1 MFVLSV
7 RSRGAGV
14 VRRAVVH
21 RVHTEPVH
29 DQRGPVLRHHQAAG
43 VRREADAAAHAGVRV
58 AGVAG
63 RGVHQPAAG
72 AHTGQRA
79 LDRGRQAGVQR
90 VPELRV
96 PDLRDAR
103 LVLHTADGHDHRVLQ
118 DIPGRAQDR
127 AGGAPGAEPPGEQP
141 LLPGDQ
147 RQERRGPG
155 RVQDRHGRAG
165 TGPAR
170 APGQQ
175 QREHRDHG
183 KSHART
189 RRCCGRFVAAG
200 VTRGL
205 PDRRWF
211 SIEYFPLELNVAAV
225 LALANDFYAP

>member
-1 MFVLSV
+1 MVFPVTPTGRHVTSGLTTTIITTTLHFP
-7 RSRGAGV
+7 GV

-29 DQRGPVLRHHQAAG
+29 DQRGPVLRNHQAAG

-79 LDRGRQAGVQR
+79 LDRGRRAAVQR

-96 PDLRDAR
+96 PDLRDAG
-103 LVLHTADGHDHRVLQ
+103 LVLHTAVGHDHRVLQ
-118 DIPGRAQDR
+118 DIPGGAQDR
-127 AGGAPGAEPPGEQP
+127 AGGAAGAEPPGEQP

-155 RVQDRHGRAG
+155 RVQDRGGRAAAAG
-165 TGPAR
+165 PRPAR

-183 KSHART
+183 K
-189 RRCCGRFVAAG
+189 C
-200 VTRGL
+200 
-205 PDRRWF
+205 
-211 SIEYFPLELNVAAV
+211 
-225 LALANDFYAP
+225 